1 MCDIVIIG
9 CGASG
14 IVSSIFAKNKKNK
27 VTILERNSVPLKKL
41 LMTGNG
47 KCNYLNEIYSTKNY
61 HSADISIVDKI
72 ISTENIDSVR
82 DFFDN
87 LGIVPNIKN
96 GYYYPFSG
104 QAITIKNALLRE
116 AICRGVEIKYDC
128 LVKNI
133 KKIDNKFVIEYN
145 DSILECN
152 KLIIATGSCA
162 YPKTGSDG
170 MGYNFLEKFGHTI
183 IKPLPAL
190 VGLES
195 NFKYLKDWDG
205 VRSQVRVELF
215 EDDKF
220 ISQEVGEI
228 QLTSYGVSGI
238 CIFNLS
244 HFVTRGLIL
253 GKKEVIKINFVPFIE
268 TLITPWM
275 DNYAKKNKNKNIK
288 ELLEGFLNYKIVNVI
303 LKKCNI
309 NDNINYLNLSNEE
322 KLLICK
328 NLRSF
333 DITII
338 KTKSF
343 DNSQVCNGGVKLT
356 EINPQTMESLLVK
369 DLYITGELLDI
380 NGNCGGY
387 NLTSC
392 WISGMLSGKDIGDN
406 ND

>member
-1 MCDIVIIG
+1 MCDVVIIG

-14 IVSSIFAKNKKNK
+14 IVSSIFAKNKENK

-82 DFFDN
+82 NFFDN

-356 EINPQTMESLLVK
+356 EINSQTMESLLVK

-392 WISGMLSGKDIGDN
+392 WISGMLSGKDIGGN

>member
-1 MCDIVIIG
+1 MCDVVIIG

-14 IVSSIFAKNKKNK
+14 IVSSIFAKNKENK

-82 DFFDN
+82 NFFDN

-104 QAITIKNALLRE
+104 QAITIKNALLKE

-183 IKPLPAL
+183 VKPLPAL

-228 QLTSYGVSGI
+228 QLTS
-238 CIFNLS
+238 
-244 HFVTRGLIL
+244 
-253 GKKEVIKINFVPFIE
+253 
-268 TLITPWM
+268 
-275 DNYAKKNKNKNIK
+275 
-288 ELLEGFLNYKIVNVI
+288 
-303 LKKCNI
+303 
-309 NDNINYLNLSNEE
+309 
-322 KLLICK
+322 
-328 NLRSF
+328 
-333 DITII
+333 
-338 KTKSF
+338 
-343 DNSQVCNGGVKLT
+343 
-356 EINPQTMESLLVK
+356 
-369 DLYITGELLDI
+369 
-380 NGNCGGY
+380 
-387 NLTSC
+387 
-392 WISGMLSGKDIGDN
+392 
-406 ND
+406 